1 MPLVFVSENMC
12 QIVNLGMGHVR
23 WRYISDINHIWV
35 TISLGLS
42 LSLFFILFPL
52 IFCSL
57 SVVFPDTARPPH
69 GSLMSSPLAQE
80 LWYLENYNTNY
91 LFVLTKRYSNIC
103 WNILKTCCTWYLV
116 KLHLKKESCGSE
128 RCFGEKSQK
137 LVFQRLFSKSC
148 LFSSFWD
155 FSQKRLKQDR
165 KKSWFWSICPQY
177 LWIDTPHAYGRTT
190 LKFWFFFG
198 KYFLY

>member
-80 LWYLENYNTNY
+80 L
-91 LFVLTKRYSNIC
+91 
-103 WNILKTCCTWYLV
+103 
-116 KLHLKKESCGSE
+116 
-128 RCFGEKSQK
+128 
-137 LVFQRLFSKSC
+137 
-148 LFSSFWD
+148 
-155 FSQKRLKQDR
+155 
-165 KKSWFWSICPQY
+165 
-177 LWIDTPHAYGRTT
+177 
-190 LKFWFFFG
+190 
-198 KYFLY
+198 

>member
-23 WRYISDINHIWV
+23 WRYISDINHNWV
-35 TISLGLS
+35 TISPGPGFS
-42 LSLFFILFPL
+42 LSLCLILFPL

-103 WNILKTCCTWYLV
+103 WNILKTCCTWYSV
-116 KLHLKKESCGSE
+116 KLHLKKESCRSE
-128 RCFGEKSQK
+128 RCPQLYCKKK
-137 LVFQRLFSKSC
+137 LQTKIQNKIL
-148 LFSSFWD
+148 
-155 FSQKRLKQDR
+155 
-165 KKSWFWSICPQY
+165 
-177 LWIDTPHAYGRTT
+177 
-190 LKFWFFFG
+190 
-198 KYFLY
+198 